1 MINGANVTFVDSNGI
16 PVVSAESGVPV
27 NSIDAGGGINV
38 TLVSRYGI
46 PVVISGD
53 VPAGA
58 AFDSGFDEGFD

>member
-1 MINGANVTFVDSNGI
+1 MLNGVNVTFVDSNGI

-38 TLVSRYGI
+38 TLVSNYGI

-53 VPAGA
+53 VPAEA
-58 AFDSGFDEGFD
+58 AFDSGFDEGFE